1 MASVGDGQPR
11 RAAGAAEAALAAEA
25 LARYTTDSSLRLEFV
40 RHGENTTYRVSR
52 PEGDWAL
59 RLGRPGYQS
68 VEAIRSE
75 IRWMHDLNEAGVIT
89 PAVIHGRDGEVVQPV
104 AHRDGSVRAAVAFSW
119 IEGRPLPEVDSLG
132 AWKRLGAVMAR
143 IHEHGRRW
151 RTPQGFVRPAWD
163 LEALVGD
170 SPRWGSPFPPDV
182 WSEEDTRLL
191 KAVRG
196 AVRERL
202 HALGKAGQRFGLIHA
217 DLGFENVLVRPD
229 GSTVVID
236 FDDSGPSWYLY
247 ELASALYPFEGE
259 PGFVE
264 RTEALVAGYRLVRSL
279 PDEDVHELPTLLMAR
294 RLATL
299 GWTFTRGETAH
310 AQRQRARR
318 IRSSPPAA
326 RRFLEWHAAA
336 ELPES

>member
-1 MASVGDGQPR
+1 LRPGGQPLG
-11 RAAGAAEAALAAEA
+11 APGAAEAELAAEA
-25 LARYTTDSSLRLEFV
+25 LARYSMDPSLRLEFV

-52 PEGDWAL
+52 PEGDWAM
-59 RLGRPGYQS
+59 RLARPGYQS

-75 IRWMHDLNEAGVIT
+75 IRWMHDLNETGVAT
-89 PAVIHGRDGEVVQPV
+89 PAVIPGRDGDTVQLVP
-104 AHRDGSVRAAVAFSW
+104 HRDGSVRAVIAFTW
-119 IEGRPLPEVDSLG
+119 IEGRPLPEVDTLG
-132 AWKRLGAVMAR
+132 AWKRLGAIMAR

-151 RTPQGFVRPAWD
+151 RKPQGFVRPAWD
-163 LEALVGD
+163 LEALVGE
-170 SPRWGSPFPPDV
+170 SPRWGNPFPPGV
-182 WSEEDTRLL
+182 WSAEDMRLL
-191 KAVRG
+191 QAGRD

-202 HALGKAGQRFGLIHA
+202 RALGQDEHRYGLIHA

-229 GSTVVID
+229 RSAVAID
-236 FDDSGPSWYLY
+236 FDDCGPSWYLH

-259 PGFVE
+259 PGFAQRE
-264 RTEALVAGYRLVRSL
+264 EALVAGYRSVGSL
-279 PDEDVHELPTLLMAR
+279 PDEDVRELPTLLMAR

-318 IRSSPPAA
+318 IRSSPAAA

-336 ELPES
+336 G